1 MPYMYILECAD
12 RSFYVGS
19 TRDLDLRVAQHN
31 FGEGAEYTFHRRPVR
46 LVYFEEYERMDD
58 AFLREKQV
66 QGWGRAK
73 RIALITG
80 HVSALS
86 ALSKKSRFAGRD
98 AAGEQE
104 VAGA

>member
-1 MPYMYILECAD
+1 
-12 RSFYVGS
+12 
-19 TRDLDLRVAQHN
+19 
-31 FGEGAEYTFHRRPVR
+31 